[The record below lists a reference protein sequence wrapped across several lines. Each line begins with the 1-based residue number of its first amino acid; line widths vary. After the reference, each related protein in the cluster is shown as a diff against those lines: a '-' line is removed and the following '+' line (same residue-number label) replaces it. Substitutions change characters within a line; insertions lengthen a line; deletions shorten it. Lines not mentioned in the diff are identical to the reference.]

1 MESLSEA
8 VSGLILL
15 VISFQESGAPMPPH
29 IPPAAVCS
37 SSQNSLLFT
46 FNLFFNYF
54 FILLFSSF
62 SHFAPTFVAGL
73 IFYQDGV
80 TTTSNTLADVAS
92 GIATDEYGDYPE
104 IQNPILDA
112 AKGA

>member
-46 FNLFFNYF
+46 FNLFLIIF

-62 SHFAPTFVAGL
+62 SHSTPPLDLRSRANIL
-73 IFYQDGV
+73 
-80 TTTSNTLADVAS
+80 S
-92 GIATDEYGDYPE
+92 GWSYYY
-104 IQNPILDA
+104 
-112 AKGA
+112 K